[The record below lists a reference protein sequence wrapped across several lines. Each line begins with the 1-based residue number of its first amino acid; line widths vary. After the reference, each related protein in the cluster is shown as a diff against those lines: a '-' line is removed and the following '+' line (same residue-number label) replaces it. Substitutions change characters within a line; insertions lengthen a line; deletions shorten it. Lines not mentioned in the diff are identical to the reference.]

1 MRKMKFFALSVLLL
15 TSLFTTGCDATKIM
29 EVIQKVAEGVKQ
41 AAPKIKEAIDTIK
54 QAVNPNDNKTA
65 APAPAPT
72 PTTTNTNQ
80 PVEENNKNNQAAVT
94 ITNPGDQEEVE
105 PATPANPAANSV
117 APQANIPA
125 AAGSGE
131 TGSAFMARTANMSR
145 AQKDQALV
153 DAITSG
159 NMPDFL
165 RSFRDVTV
173 TKTLSDGRSHT
184 ITYKVMP
191 DYLAVG
197 SNNDFVRVPMSS
209 TAAQRIAE
217 RFNCILP
224 TTQMVDDIY
233 RNAQT
238 RLSPQPMTPGA
249 SMTSNEYFVEHQR
262 RVEQAARTA
271 GHNNGQLIAGHK
283 KDIVIS
289 NRLDRNPG
297 RVAIYGWHQNNGRPI
312 QSLSTVHEASYAD
325 YSHGVRLIQK
335 TVVVDGREMNIE
347 DVLRDPVLSG
357 LLSNEGAIRNASA
370 AR

>member
-1 MRKMKFFALSVLLL
+1 MKRMKIVAVSVLLL
-15 TSLFTTGCDATKIM
+15 SSLFTTGCDVQKVM
-29 EVIQKVAEGVKQ
+29 DVIQKVAQGIQQ
-41 AAPKIKEAIDTIK
+41 AAPAIQ
-54 QAVNPNDNKTA
+54 QAVDAVKQIANPNNNNTAA
-65 APAPAPT
+65 APA
-72 PTTTNTNQ
+72 NTNQ
-80 PVEENNKNNQAAVT
+80 AAEAPAQNNKAAVT
-94 ITNPGDQEEVE
+94 IPNAGDQEDV
-105 PATPANPAANSV
+105 TPASPGNNTAP
-117 APQANIPA
+117 PQANLPSA
-125 AAGSGE
+125 NGLREA
-131 TGSAFMARTANMSR
+131 GSAFMTRTANMSR
-145 AQKDQALV
+145 AQKDQAII
-153 DAITSG
+153 DAVTSG

-197 SNNDFVRVPMSS
+197 TNDDFVRVPMSS

-238 RLSPQPMTPGA
+238 RLAPQPMPPGA
-249 SMTSNEYFVEHQR
+249 SMTTNEYFAEHQR
-262 RVEQAARTA
+262 RVEQAARSA
-271 GHNNGQLIAGHK
+271 GHTNGQLIAGHK

-289 NRLDRNPG
+289 NRLNSNPG
-297 RVAIYGWHQNNGRPI
+297 RVAIYGWHQTNGRPI

-357 LLSNEGAIRNASA
+357 LLSNEGAISNASA